1 MDVDFRHS
9 GTAPFTPASSTG
21 VKEEELEA
29 LDEGQRREK
38 LAGPELLKRKQEGL
52 QRELEDELSNIEY
65 LAGGVCGRGRA
76 GFVTGCWV

>member
-52 QRELEDELSNIEY
+52 QRELEDELSN
-65 LAGGVCGRGRA
+65 GGDFRTCRPPGV
-76 GFVTGCWV
+76 GCCCCC